1 MFSQTSPTRAAL
13 EPQLKRKLDRACVVC
28 CLINCLTDYAETA
41 RRVDVLLSRT
51 GEAREEEVRV
61 IKQIEELRA
70 EIQSHVLPGER
81 EMLDH

>member
-1 MFSQTSPTRAAL
+1 MKFETTQRAL
-13 EPQLKRKLDRACVVC
+13 EPQLKGKLDRARVVC
-28 CLINCLTDYAETA
+28 CLINCLTDYPETA
-41 RRVDVLLSRT
+41 GRVDVLLSRT
-51 GEAREEEVRV
+51 GEARKEEMRV